1 MNLGLVALSEN
12 IFFQASLVT
21 SESLSTTFTRPEAGE
36 YTISVFRISLVEPEE
51 VEPTVFQLQGRLTVA
66 E

>member
-21 SESLSTTFTRPEAGE
+21 SESLSTTFTLPEAGE
-36 YTISVFRISLVEPEE
+36 YTISVFRISLVEPE
-51 VEPTVFQLQGRLTVA
+51 PKVFQLKVTTA